1 MKKAIA
7 VFMFVSLLL
16 SSCHINQVESMDEIV
31 SKYSSYTDA
40 IQALDSTLVIGKDVH
55 PCANGDCI
63 VMYSVHTE
71 QGGLYSITFT
81 CVSSTKAK
89 LTILF
94 YDAEEY
100 LDEYHLN
107 LLSSFITLFNQS
119 GIGEEQAKKGCESIK
134 EKNYVR
140 FNSHSSLSWDE
151 DTSFIDYYEKYLK

>member
-7 VFMFVSLLL
+7 LLVFMSLLL
-16 SSCHINQVESMDEIV
+16 SSCHIYQEKSMDEIV

-40 IQALDSTLVIGKDVH
+40 IQAFDSSLVVIKEEY
-55 PCANGDCI
+55 PCANGDYI

-71 QGGLYSITFT
+71 QGGLYAIKFT

-119 GIGEEQAKKGCESIK
+119 GISEDQAKKGCESIK

-140 FNSHSSLSWDE
+140 FNSHSSLSWEE
-151 DTSFIDYYEKYLK
+151 DSSFIDYYEKYLK